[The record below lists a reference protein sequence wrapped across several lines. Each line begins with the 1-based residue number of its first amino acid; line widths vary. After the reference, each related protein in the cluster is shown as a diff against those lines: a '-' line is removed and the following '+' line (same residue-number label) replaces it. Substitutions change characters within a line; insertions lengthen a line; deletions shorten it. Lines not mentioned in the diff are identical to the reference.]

1 MGGFGIKGKEF
12 GLNLLKILT
21 DLTGMPDGGAGRV
34 CGDISTSAV
43 LSGGAFCR
51 WTGALVME
59 VRVW

>member
-12 GLNLLKILT
+12 GLNLLKILP

-34 CGDISTSAV
+34 CGDISTSAS
-43 LSGGAFCR
+43 LNGRAFWR
-51 WTGALVME
+51 WTRALVE